1 MPRDIND
8 LAHAT
13 AYDSEGNKLGPVKEV
28 FINDASGQPDF
39 VEVGRGLLGLSSAIV
54 PLKGHRLEGESL
66 HLSFPKN
73 VIAKAPTPDDDAH
86 LTPQDHDA
94 LFAHYGLEQDDA
106 HAVND
111 TAAEYVDHNDAEDA
125 EDAESANR

>member
-13 AYDSEGNKLGPVKEV
+13 AYDSAGEKLGSVKEV

-39 VEVGRGLLGLSSAIV
+39 VEVGRGMLGLKSAIV
-54 PLKGHRLEGESL
+54 PLKGHRLEGDSL
-66 HLSFPKN
+66 HLSFAKD

-86 LTPQDHDA
+86 LTPCDHDA
-94 LFAHYGLEQDDA
+94 LFEHYGLNSGSA
-106 HAVND
+106 HAAEEAP
-111 TAAEYVDHNDAEDA
+111 TEYVDTEADQD
-125 EDAESANR
+125 